1 MQNRLTVPTG
11 MQDTLPGECARKRE
25 LERDLRALFGGS
37 GYQEIET
44 PILEYYRALDDR
56 TYGYR
61 PEHVWK
67 TFDAHGQIL
76 ALRPESTIPAV
87 RLAAGRLREAPLPL
101 RLCYVQSATAFES
114 ETVSLL
120 CEETQAGIELMGVP
134 GPEADAE
141 VIALAVESL
150 RRAGLRDFQIELG
163 QAGFLSAFLR
173 AAGLDSA
180 QAAQVRDLV
189 ERKDLIALK
198 RALSDWRIAP
208 EIARPM
214 LRIPELYGGVELL
227 DEAASLTKDPGC
239 LAALEN
245 LRAAIRLLGVYGCA
259 DVLSIDLGLVNRA
272 GYYSGILFRGQT
284 GDLGQPIL
292 SGGRYDGLPERFGR
306 RIPATGFAASLKLM
320 LIALE
325 RQNAAAFRS
334 TVPDV
339 LLGFTPECLEQAIR
353 RAGELREAGKRT
365 AIAYGADHAE
375 LRRRLQAGECRSLL
389 WLSADGEEAETDA

>member
-1 MQNRLTVPTG
+1 MHNRLTVPTG
-11 MQDTLPGECARKRE
+11 MQDTLPGECARKRA
-25 LERDLRALFGGS
+25 LEGELRALFAAS

-87 RLAAGRLREAPLPL
+87 RLAAGRLKEAPLPL

-120 CEETQAGIELMGVP
+120 CEETQAGIELMGVS

-163 QAGFLSAFLR
+163 QAAFLSGFLR
-173 AAGLDSA
+173 AAGLDDA
-180 QAAQVRDLV
+180 QKAQVRDLV
-189 ERKDLIALK
+189 ERKDLIALD
-198 RALSDWRIAP
+198 RALREWQVP
-208 EIARPM
+208 KEIARP
-214 LRIPELYGGVELL
+214 LRRIPELYGGVELL
-227 DEAASLTKDPGC
+227 DEAAGLTDDPDC

-245 LRAAIRLLGVYGCA
+245 LRAVIRLLEVYGCG

-292 SGGRYDGLPERFGR
+292 SGGRYDGLPARFGR
-306 RIPATGFAASLKLM
+306 QMPATGFAASLKLM

-325 RQNAAAFRS
+325 RQNAAAFRPA
-334 TVPDV
+334 VPDV
-339 LLGFTPECLEQAIR
+339 LLGFAPEALEHAIR
-353 RAGELREAGKRT
+353 RAEELRGQGKRV
-365 AIAYGADHAE
+365 AIAYGAAKEE
-375 LRRRLQAGECRSLL
+375 LRRRLEAGDCAAIL
-389 WLSADGEEAETDA
+389 WMDGDGEEESHA